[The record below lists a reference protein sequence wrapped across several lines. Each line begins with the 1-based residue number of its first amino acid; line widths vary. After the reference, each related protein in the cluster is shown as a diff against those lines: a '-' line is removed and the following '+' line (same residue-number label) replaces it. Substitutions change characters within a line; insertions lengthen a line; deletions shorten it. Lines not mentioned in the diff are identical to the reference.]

1 MTEDEL
7 RDRLKNA
14 YTSALA
20 ENRAEFDAQEADR
33 RAEFME
39 SIEDELY
46 TRFEEYEEEMWVGWR
61 RISDATEWPMIEKDL
76 MIELT

>member
-1 MTEDEL
+1 VHSQKIVPSST
-7 RDRLKNA
+7 RK
-14 YTSALA
+14 
-20 ENRAEFDAQEADR
+20 R
-33 RAEFME
+33 RTV
-39 SIEDELY
+39 EDELY